1 MDDKQFNELKD
12 KLGVITQ
19 LLALNLIRDLKLQKD
34 QITRLASFGFQP
46 SQIAGFL
53 NTTANSVRVTLSKA
67 RRKGKETT

>member
-12 KLGVITQ
+12 KLDAITQ
-19 LLALNLIRDLKLQKD
+19 LLALNLIRDLELRKD
-34 QITRLASFGFQP
+34 QIIRLASFDFQP